1 MTRWLTSMMAVAAA
15 TTLSAQTGP
24 PQRAEMMTWKVDG
37 DTRRAIVYA
46 PANSA
51 GGGAP
56 LVFSFHGHGDNTQNF
71 QHTDMHL
78 VWPEAIVVYFEGL
91 PSRRDGLSGWQVET
105 GQDEDRDLKLVD
117 AALTSLRKRFDVDD
131 RRIYSTGFSNG
142 ANFTYLLWAARPAVF
157 AAFAPVAARLRAS
170 VKPALPKPLFH
181 VAGTQ
186 DA

>member
-1 MTRWLTSMMAVAAA
+1 RHRMTMWLASMLAVAAA
-15 TTLSAQTGP
+15 MTLSAHTRAP
-24 PQRAEMMTWKVDG
+24 PRAETMTWKVDA

-46 PANSA
+46 PAKSA

-56 LVFSFHGHGDNTQNF
+56 LVLSFHGHGDNMQNF

-142 ANFTYLLWAARPAVF
+142 ANFTYLLWSARPAVF
-157 AAFAPVAARLRAS
+157 AA
-170 VKPALPKPLFH
+170 
-181 VAGTQ
+181 
-186 DA
+186 